1 MYLITR
7 DSLSGDLELQSRG
20 GLGEGNVKEAELW
33 QEQRL
38 RPPSICKDHRADEC
52 LPSQRGRVKGQPICI
67 SCSFPFWRK
76 DAQRKRVSVLQP
88 ICKYLTEKQG
98 K

>member
-7 DSLSGDLELQSRG
+7 ASLSGDLELKSGG

-38 RPPSICKDHRADEC
+38 RPPSICKDHQADER
-52 LPSQRGRVKGQPICI
+52 LPSQRGRVIGQPICI
-67 SCSFPFWRK
+67 SCSFPFWWR
-76 DAQRKRVSVLQP
+76 DAQRKILSTLQCF
-88 ICKYLTEKQG
+88 CKDFTEK
-98 K
+98 